1 MDHSKATT
9 VLILGILGLTVCAF
23 CAPVAWIMGNGYVKA
38 CQAAGVPPQSSG
50 TTGRLLGIIGS
61 VLLMLGV
68 LFGMVAVVL
77 NIVLVVL
84 GGG

>member
-9 VLILGILGLTVCAF
+9 VLILGILGLTVCLF

-50 TTGRLLGIIGS
+50 TTGRLLGIIGT
-61 VLLMLGV
+61 VLLV
-68 LFGMVAVVL
+68 LALLTSLLLIVVNVVMVVMM
-77 NIVLVVL
+77 
-84 GGG
+84 G